1 MPAYA
6 QVPLKGTSGLV
17 TYTVEADGTLLLSLD
32 DLARVEQA
40 PYATHKLL
48 ARVVEALEKRIS
60 AELSQ
65 TACEPWIIKDREVW
79 ELQRWEPLGLGWGS
93 LYPGHLYPT
102 DPGRWTSRDQRRST
116 MSFDPTGWRLD
127 PTVVCPDGWSY
138 AIVPQTLRSVP
149 TLHSW
154 SHRWVR
160 WRRWVPDVPCADV
173 EVRPTPWGDHCFC
186 QPPVFAAVL
195 WLATG
200 GGDPP
205 YLLADPLQLEHEI
218 EIDLEIVRRCWGRTA
233 QVATWRQ
240 QLGVDD
246 LRTTRD
252 NGGRSRA
259 RKLSSSDA
267 ERALWPLAPRAER
280 GWRSRVVGALGAA
293 LAVLRA
299 PLRVA
304 GGAAARVRGCIGSV
318 AFGALALALLWRCG
332 ALWRLASCLMAC
344 LASWGW
350 HVLAVTG
357 AGAVTSGLLIAWL
370 RLPVSRRSLTRS
382 SRGCHPVHPG
392 CDPPAGMSCLQ
403 AYVGWLFSFAVTR
416 WGLHGHP
423 LRARTLHVSPYVQPR
438 PWRLQLRVHAEDF
451 GFGNPPGDRRRPS
464 RACNPMH
471 CGLKPRASQPAA
483 RR

>member
-1 MPAYA
+1 M
-6 QVPLKGTSGLV
+6 
-17 TYTVEADGTLLLSLD
+17 
-32 DLARVEQA
+32 
-40 PYATHKLL
+40 
-48 ARVVEALEKRIS
+48 
-60 AELSQ
+60 
-65 TACEPWIIKDREVW
+65 
-79 ELQRWEPLGLGWGS
+79 
-93 LYPGHLYPT
+93 
-102 DPGRWTSRDQRRST
+102 
-116 MSFDPTGWRLD
+116 
-127 PTVVCPDGWSY
+127 
-138 AIVPQTLRSVP
+138 
-149 TLHSW
+149 
-154 SHRWVR
+154 
-160 WRRWVPDVPCADV
+160 
-173 EVRPTPWGDHCFC
+173 
-186 QPPVFAAVL
+186 
-195 WLATG
+195 
-200 GGDPP
+200 
-205 YLLADPLQLEHEI
+205 
-218 EIDLEIVRRCWGRTA
+218 
-233 QVATWRQ
+233 
-240 QLGVDD
+240 DD

-423 LRARTLHVSPYVQPR
+423 LRARTLHVSPYVQSR

-471 CGLKPRASQPAA
+471 CDLKPRASQPAA